1 MVEIGAATKS
11 DSAAMKTVAVVTM
24 AFLPATFTSVSLNSP
39 GCTGYANNLQ
49 AVFSMSFFNFSPG
62 NGTEPDEWKV
72 SSQIWIYWVVAIP
85 LTLMTLLAW
94 LFWKRKR
101 DQKLKFGKSWENRV
115 HRYHNRPDEKA

>member
-24 AFLPATFTSVSLNSP
+24 AFLPATFTSVSLN
-39 GCTGYANNLQ
+39 
-49 AVFSMSFFNFSPG
+49 
-62 NGTEPDEWKV
+62 V

-101 DQKLKFGKSWENRV
+101 DQKHKFGKFWENRV